1 MGCKCSECMMH
12 VDWAEGA
19 DGPTEWVPAK
29 LLADRDAEIERL
41 RVELAAFEKVGR
53 AAGKIMNDGLQK
65 EAEQRAEIERLRADL
80 VWAVEHAELT
90 SKGTSYAE
98 LWLVLDGVRSI
109 KTDGT
114 PDSICRAVRAV
125 REARDGE

>member
-1 MGCKCSECMMH
+1 MERKYYVTYDFANQPVYRPYYDCDEA
-12 VDWAEGA
+12 DRRLAE
-19 DGPTEWVPAK
+19 
-29 LLADRDAEIERL
+29 RDAEIERL
-41 RVELAAFEKVGR
+41 SIENEKWR
-53 AAGKIMNDGLQK
+53 LCREFIPSEKQEMS
-65 EAEQRAEIERLRADL
+65 AEIERLRADL

-114 PDSICRAVRAV
+114 PDSICRAVREGRDV
-125 REARDGE
+125 LERLDARHG